1 MVKKKDSKGPRGGA
15 GAPPGKTADSSGID
29 QAPAPGDDQAPA
41 PRDDQAPAPGDDQA
55 PAPGDDQAP
64 APGDDQA
71 PAPAASRLAAAVAT
85 GEGSARHEE
94 AEAGAEIEF
103 LCVRIKDRR
112 YAIPVAWVAEV
123 VTPGDVTPV
132 PHTPSYIRGVFNRHG
147 HVSTVLDLAQFTGT
161 ELEENPTRLVVLEAD
176 SLEAAVPVT
185 EVTGIVAMAN
195 EDVAPPLPSVA
206 HESGF
211 IIGQITQGSDILSV
225 IDVSILLG
233 SGRHTWGLR
242 KGE

>member
-1 MVKKKDSKGPRGGA
+1 MAKKKGSRGPRSGA
-15 GAPPGKTADSSGID
+15 GASPGKADDS
-29 QAPAPGDDQAPA
+29 PGVDP
-41 PRDDQAPAPGDDQA
+41 
-55 PAPGDDQAP
+55 
-64 APGDDQA
+64 A
-71 PAPAASRLAAAVAT
+71 PAPAESRLAAAVAA
-85 GEGSARHEE
+85 GQGSDGHEE
-94 AEAGAEIEF
+94 AGASADIEF

-112 YAIPVAWVAEV
+112 YAIPVAGVAEV

-132 PHTPSYIRGVFNRHG
+132 PHTPAYIRGVFNRHG
-147 HVSTVLDLAQFTGT
+147 HVSTVLDLARFTGT
-161 ELEENPTRLVVLEAD
+161 DVEENPARLVVLEAD

-185 EVTGIVAMAN
+185 EVTGIMALGS

-233 SGRHTWGLR
+233 SGRHKWGAGQ
-242 KGE
+242 GE